1 MFFKSTKLGSINGV
15 FELSAGAG
23 WIRLHGTD
31 CKEKLNMVEH
41 HTDERVKGLIDWF
54 KSLPMPFLISVTSWV
69 GVELSVLH
77 RLMFRLSHFRMCH
90 ESLLGKSC
98 SALWS
103 LAVTHNTV
111 SRFMCC
117 RLWNVLI
124 RCLAVCDLTC
134 PFDWTG
140 KAHILE
146 VLNALYHELAAC
158 EVLSVAEAPE
168 QTQSD
173 QSVNALV
180 ITC

>member
-1 MFFKSTKLGSINGV
+1 MIKLLIQNRNRNRGLSKFQQLLMFFKSTKLGSINGV

-111 SRFMCC
+111 SRFMCSMKC
-117 RLWNVLI
+117 FNPLSGCMWPDVSLW
-124 RCLAVCDLTC
+124 
-134 PFDWTG
+134 
-140 KAHILE
+140 
-146 VLNALYHELAAC
+146 LNRKSSH
-158 EVLSVAEAPE
+158 SGG
-168 QTQSD
+168 S
-173 QSVNALV
+173 
-180 ITC
+180 